1 MNGSVAFPT
10 KCDEILFGVTA
21 ELASRRNVVNFK
33 VGKCTT
39 NLATPPVAF
48 QYRAME
54 DLIGFRI
61 EAKPRILRAR
71 PRHLAIGRPSRLA
84 PARKSAQIISRQ

>member
-10 KCDEILFGVTA
+10 KCDEILFGVVA
-21 ELASRRNVVNFK
+21 EPISRRNVVNFK
-33 VGKCTT
+33 VGKGTT
-39 NLATPPVAF
+39 NPATPPVAF
-48 QYRAME
+48 QYRVLQ

-61 EAKPRILRAR
+61 EAKPRTLRAK
-71 PRHLAIGRPSRLA
+71 PHHLAIGRPSRLA